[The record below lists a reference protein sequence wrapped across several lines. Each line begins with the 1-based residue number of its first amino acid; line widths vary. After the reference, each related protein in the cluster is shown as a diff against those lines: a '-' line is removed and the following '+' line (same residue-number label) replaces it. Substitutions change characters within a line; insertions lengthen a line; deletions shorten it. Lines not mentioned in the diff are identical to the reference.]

1 MVGLMDSLH
10 LATQTGSCSLVQVF
24 NIIFGKLNG
33 IADAVKMLNSNG
45 TGTFETVGNTDRVD
59 ATIEQFLA
67 LFEQSTSKN

>member
-1 MVGLMDSLH
+1 
-10 LATQTGSCSLVQVF
+10 
-24 NIIFGKLNG
+24 
-33 IADAVKMLNSNG
+33 MLNSNG